1 MDPMESPNG
10 QPSPMPRK
18 KMTKQ
23 LTGKK
28 DDTQLHSAARAG
40 NLIAVMEILT
50 GTGEEELK
58 ELLEKQNQSGET
70 ALYVAAEYGYVNVVR
85 EMIKYYDLADA
96 GIKARNG
103 FDAFH
108 VAAKQGDMEILRV
121 LMEAHPELSMT
132 VDLSNT
138 TALHTA
144 ATKGHIEIV
153 NFLLDAGSSLATIA
167 KSNGKT
173 ALHSAARNGHVEVV
187 RALLTMEP
195 GMATRTDK
203 KGQTAFHM
211 AAKGQNI
218 EMVEELIVAQP
229 SSINMVDTKGN
240 TALHIAARKGRIQI
254 VRLILGHCGTDL
266 KAVNR
271 TNETALD
278 TAEKT
283 GHLEIAAILQEHGVQ
298 SAKTIQ
304 PQEKNPA
311 RELKQT
317 VSDIKHEVYYQLEHT
332 RQTRKR
338 VQGIAKRL
346 NKMHGEGLNNA
357 INSTTV
363 VAVLIATVAFAA
375 IFTVPGQYV
384 DDPEEK
390 TPGQSLGEANV
401 APQASFIIFFIF
413 DSIALFISLAVVV
426 VQTSVVVI
434 ESKAKKQ
441 MMAIINKL
449 MWIACVLISVAFLAL
464 SYIVVGEREKWLATG
479 VTIIGATI
487 MVTTLGTMCY
497 WVVKHRIE
505 ASNMKSLRRSS
516 LGSRSR
522 SFSVSV
528 VSDTEIL
535 NNDYKKI
542 SKHSSLG
549 KQMSFQAGFNTGASM
564 CQRTRDNDRGIGTRQ
579 HISKAVRSIT
589 MAKPGECKVVKEMP
603 LENLSQE
610 ERQECYT

>member
-1 MDPMESPNG
+1 MESPNG

-40 NLIAVMEILT
+40 NLVAVMEILT
-50 GTGEEELK
+50 
-58 ELLEKQNQSGET
+58 
-70 ALYVAAEYGYVNVVR
+70 EYGYVNVVR

-266 KAVNR
+266 K
-271 TNETALD
+271 
-278 TAEKT
+278 
-283 GHLEIAAILQEHGVQ
+283 G
-298 SAKTIQ
+298 
-304 PQEKNPA
+304 
-311 RELKQT
+311 
-317 VSDIKHEVYYQLEHT
+317 
-332 RQTRKR
+332 
-338 VQGIAKRL
+338 
-346 NKMHGEGLNNA
+346 
-357 INSTTV
+357 
-363 VAVLIATVAFAA
+363 
-375 IFTVPGQYV
+375 
-384 DDPEEK
+384 
-390 TPGQSLGEANV
+390 
-401 APQASFIIFFIF
+401 
-413 DSIALFISLAVVV
+413 
-426 VQTSVVVI
+426 
-434 ESKAKKQ
+434 
-441 MMAIINKL
+441 
-449 MWIACVLISVAFLAL
+449 C
-464 SYIVVGEREKWLATG
+464 
-479 VTIIGATI
+479 
-487 MVTTLGTMCY
+487 
-497 WVVKHRIE
+497 
-505 ASNMKSLRRSS
+505 
-516 LGSRSR
+516 
-522 SFSVSV
+522 
-528 VSDTEIL
+528 
-535 NNDYKKI
+535 
-542 SKHSSLG
+542 
-549 KQMSFQAGFNTGASM
+549 
-564 CQRTRDNDRGIGTRQ
+564 
-579 HISKAVRSIT
+579 
-589 MAKPGECKVVKEMP
+589 
-603 LENLSQE
+603 
-610 ERQECYT
+610 